1 MFYAALLGHACARL
15 VSVLVCICEHRY
27 WAKIAGYGMC
37 MAAVCALV
45 PSARAGSWPAPPGKG
60 QIIQTN
66 LAVNATK
73 SFNMMGELGK
83 PAMFSKHEAGV
94 FWEHGLNEK
103 TTLVLS
109 SSYQDL
115 NFRAGV
121 DDVMFK
127 GFGETGIGL
136 RRVLWRDGSN
146 IVSAQGT
153 VIVAGTGEAVIDADL
168 GVGSTQYE
176 ARILAGRSFKLAG
189 RDGFIDGQAAWRF
202 RTGRAPDEWR
212 VDVSAGW
219 QPMPKLKVL
228 AQTFYVDSQEAPR
241 FARGTKRLKA
251 QASLVYDKSER
262 TSYQIGVYQTVMGE
276 NVVQEKAL
284 FISVWQ
290 RY

>member
-1 MFYAALLGHACARL
+1 M
-15 VSVLVCICEHRY
+15 CI
-27 WAKIAGYGMC
+27 
-37 MAAVCALV
+37 AAVCAPV

-66 LAVNATK
+66 LAVKATK
-73 SFNMMGELGK
+73 SFDMTGELGQ
-83 PAMFSKHEAGV
+83 PAVFSKYEAGV

-103 TTLVLS
+103 TTLVVT

-121 DDVMFK
+121 DNVKFK

-136 RRVLWRDGSN
+136 RRVLWRDGSY

-153 VIVAGTGEAVIDADL
+153 VIVAGTGEGVSDADL
-168 GVGSTQYE
+168 GLGSTQYE

-202 RTGRAPDEWR
+202 RAGRAPDEWR
-212 VDVSAGW
+212 LDVSAGW
-219 QPMPKLKVL
+219 HPMPEWQIL
-228 AQTFYVDSQEAPR
+228 AQTFYVDSQVAPG

-251 QASLVYDKSER
+251 QASLVYHKSER
-262 TSYQIGVYQTVMGE
+262 TSYQIGLYQTVLGE
-276 NVVQEKAL
+276 NIVQEKAL